1 MSSLRPEPSP
11 PGRFFGPSPDYVEA
25 PARAYRRLLLVVL
38 AVFVASAALPSTP
51 WSRLILVTLQGAALL
66 IAFDLTRRRGWLVHS
81 VRAVVAISVLLAG
94 LDVVWNLDSERT
106 AGAVMLVG
114 GLLVALA
121 PFAVIDA
128 VRHHPQ
134 IELRTASAAI
144 TIYILF
150 GLFFSFL
157 YNGLHL
163 FDDGSFNSASEL
175 SPAAF
180 QYLSFITLC
189 TVGYGDITPATDL
202 ARTLTVLEA
211 LIGQLYLVTI
221 LGLIVGNLG
230 RSRRSA

>member
-1 MSSLRPEPSP
+1 MSSLP
-11 PGRFFGPSPDYVEA
+11 PDPPPRHRFFGPSPDYVEA
-25 PARAYRRLLLVVL
+25 PASAYRRLLLAVL
-38 AVFVASAALPSTP
+38 SVFVVSAALPSTS
-51 WSRLILVTLQGAALL
+51 WSRFLLVTLQGVALL
-66 IAFDLTRRRGWLVHS
+66 IAFDLTRRRGWLVRGVHG
-81 VRAVVAISVLLAG
+81 VVAVAVIVAG
-94 LDVVWNLDSERT
+94 LDLVFDLDSETT
-106 AGAVMLVG
+106 AGVVMLVG

-121 PFAVIDA
+121 PLAIVDA

-150 GLFFSFL
+150 GLFFSFV
-157 YNGLHL
+157 YNGLHQ
-163 FDDGSFNSASEL
+163 FDESAFSSASEL
-175 SPAAF
+175 SPASF

-189 TVGYGDITPATDL
+189 TVGYGDITPASDL

-230 RSRRSA
+230 RDRRPA